1 MGATA
6 ASYSEL
12 GRHAEALD
20 LQEQAL
26 AFRRRVLPA
35 DHPDIAISLFNLA
48 TSLKQLAAVWFA
60 SEASHILQSQFSA
73 SHPHVIHISSFI
85 AHLTARHGAA
95 GMQPLPPPSSP
106 HLRIGRL
113 VRLHGLS
120 AHALNGRQ
128 ALVFGPEQNGR
139 VAVRLVEASAEVRA
153 SLGWGMG
160 VEKAIKVE
168 NLQAFDA

>member
-1 MGATA
+1 
-6 ASYSEL
+6 
-12 GRHAEALD
+12 
-20 LQEQAL
+20 
-26 AFRRRVLPA
+26 
-35 DHPDIAISLFNLA
+35 
-48 TSLKQLAAVWFA
+48 
-60 SEASHILQSQFSA
+60 
-73 SHPHVIHISSFI
+73 
-85 AHLTARHGAA
+85 
-95 GMQPLPPPSSP
+95 MQPLPPPSSP

-139 VAVRLVEASAEVRA
+139 VAVRLVEASAEVRV
-153 SLGWGMG
+153 SLGWGRG